1 MYSTSSS
8 GKRPLIVGITG
19 GMGSG
24 KSTVAQCFEALG
36 VPCFCADKEAATLYE
51 DALFLKA
58 LRKALGNKAFDKNGR
73 ADKKAIANIVFN
85 DKGKLQELNN
95 IVHPRVMQ
103 MFEKWVEQRLLEPYV
118 LFESAVIF
126 ESGLQVHFDKIISVY
141 APIDIRIRRIVTRDK
156 TTAELAMERIGNQM
170 DDEKKAHL
178 ADYVVRNY
186 YGPKHRQH
194 IVQSIHNKILKH
206 TTKQ

>member
-1 MYSTSSS
+1 MSSS
-8 GKRPLIVGITG
+8 GKGPLIVGITG

-51 DALFLKA
+51 DDEFLKA
-58 LRKALGNKAFDKNGR
+58 LRKALGAKVFANDGR

-85 DKGKLQELNN
+85 DKGKLQKLNN
-95 IVHPRVMQ
+95 LVHPRVMR
-103 MFEKWVEQRLLEPYV
+103 MFEKWVGQHSDEPYL

-126 ESGLQVHFDKIISVY
+126 ESSLQGHFDKIICVY
-141 APIDIRIRRIVTRDK
+141 APMDIRIRRIVTRDK
-156 TTAELAMERIGNQM
+156 TTPELAMERIGNQM
-170 DDEKKAHL
+170 DDEKKAQL
-178 ADYVVRNY
+178 SDYVVRNY
-186 YGPKHRQH
+186 YGPKYRQN

-206 TTKQ
+206 TTKR